1 MACRTPV
8 IATPAGAA
16 PELLG
21 SGGGVLVPQENP
33 AAMADAIERICTL
46 PDAQWRALSDRAHAT
61 ACGYTWHHATDLF
74 EAALRCAIERQ
85 RGAALSPVVAN
96 RAQ

>member
-21 SGGGVLVPQENP
+21 GGGGILVEQENP
-33 AAMADAIERICTL
+33 VAMAEAIIKIC
-46 PDAQWRALSDRAHAT
+46 QLSPRDWLSYSDCAYET
-61 ACGYTWHHATDLF
+61 ASSYTWDDATDLF
-74 EAALRCAIERQ
+74 ERTLKSIAFH
-85 RGAALSPVVAN
+85 S
-96 RAQ
+96 